1 MINIVT
7 SLTTIR
13 TCHNCCLYEI
23 NGDARMFCYQNV
35 ISIKDEKEDFILLFT
50 VVPITLLLFRKALT
64 ICV

>member
-1 MINIVT
+1 
-7 SLTTIR
+7 
-13 TCHNCCLYEI
+13 
-23 NGDARMFCYQNV
+23 MFCYQNV